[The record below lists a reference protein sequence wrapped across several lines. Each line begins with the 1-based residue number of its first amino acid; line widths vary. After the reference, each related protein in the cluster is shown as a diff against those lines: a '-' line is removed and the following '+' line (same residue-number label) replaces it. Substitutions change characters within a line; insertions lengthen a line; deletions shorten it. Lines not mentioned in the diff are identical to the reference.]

1 MTRHFICWLKIEM
14 GSKRSLTGISV
25 VIPAAGTGI
34 RMGSSIPKQYL
45 TCGHRT
51 VLEITL
57 DRFLSLQPDQIVL
70 VVSPTD
76 DYFQDIPGVAS
87 CRVVKGG
94 VERSDSVLA
103 GLRELK
109 LQQDDWVMV
118 HDAVRP
124 CVRTA
129 DILRLVA
136 TVARSR
142 VGGLLAIPVTDTL
155 KASRTVSCSSQVSHT
170 INRQGLWQAQTPQ
183 LFRFGVLNEALQQV
197 EGMQITDES
206 AAVENAGM
214 HPRLV
219 EGHRDNIKITEPED
233 IELARIFLSAS
244 GSGV

>member
-1 MTRHFICWLKIEM
+1 M
-14 GSKRSLTGISV
+14 GSKRSLAGISV

-34 RMGSSIPKQYL
+34 RMGSTIPKQYL
-45 TCGHRT
+45 TFGHRT

-70 VVSPTD
+70 VVSSTD

-87 CRVVKGG
+87 CRVVQGG
-94 VERSDSVLA
+94 VERADSVLA
-103 GLRELK
+103 GLRELN

-136 TVARSR
+136 TVAQSR

-155 KASRTVSCSSQVSHT
+155 KASQTISCSSQVSQT

-183 LFRFGVLNEALQQV
+183 LFRFGVLIEALQQA

-219 EGHRDNIKITEPED
+219 QGHRDNIKITEPED
-233 IELARIFLSAS
+233 IELARLFLSSS